1 VFDTPLVTNGEAPL
15 VAFAWDLSPWTLKIL
30 TKVQGES
37 TKSISTS
44 VQYVSDPPLE
54 NLDEVQ
60 ESNPLEDSWGPPKN
74 KQLSEPVGEEH
85 WNSLIYTVK
94 S

>member
-1 VFDTPLVTNGEAPL
+1 VCVDTPLVTNGEAPL
-15 VAFAWDLSPWTLKIL
+15 VPFAWDLSPWTLKIL

-54 NLDEVQ
+54 NLDEVH
-60 ESNPLEDSWGPPKN
+60 ESNPLWRLLGPPKKIDN
-74 KQLSEPVGEEH
+74 FQS
-85 WNSLIYTVK
+85 SLGKSPGTVE
-94 S
+94 

>member
-1 VFDTPLVTNGEAPL
+1 VP
-15 VAFAWDLSPWTLKIL
+15 FAWDLSPWTLKIL

-54 NLDEVQ
+54 NLDEVH
-60 ESNPLEDSWGPPKN
+60 ESNPLGRLLGPPKKIDN
-74 KQLSEPVGEEH
+74 FQS
-85 WNSLIYTVK
+85 SLGKSPGTVE
-94 S
+94 